1 MWKLRLALV
10 LLLLGCF
17 SLLAQEVLSPGLV
30 PAPVSCKISANPNDR
45 MSIGLLQLGVDS
57 AALKDPAARRFSRI
71 ASQIEEWLKENR
83 RQPDPALRQGPFGML
98 VLSLK
103 PQDALALGPEGYRL
117 KIDRTGGSLTATTP
131 AGLFYGFQTLKQ
143 LTQDHK
149 CPFVEITD
157 VPRFAWRG
165 MHLDVSRHF
174 YDKAFVKRYIDLLA
188 AHKLNVF
195 HWHLVDGPGWRIEIK
210 KYPKLTEIGAWR
222 IDKRNQP
229 WDWRATE
236 LCFDGKTDK
245 AYGGYYTQ
253 DDIREIVQYAK
264 ERFVTIIPEI
274 EMPGHSYAALVAYPE
289 LSCHPDTIRKD
300 GLRGMDTFCAGNEK
314 TVEFLKNVL
323 DEVAALFPD
332 APYIHVGGDEV
343 SPIAWSNC
351 PKCQAKMQELGLK
364 KAEDLQPYFMGRI
377 AQHLAAKKRKMIG
390 WDEIAAGKLP
400 DDAAVMVWRD
410 TAVVRQVIGQGHPV
424 VLAPGSHLYFD
435 HAQRNPKT
443 EPPNA
448 GGLVTLEKV
457 YSFEPVLKDL
467 PEAQQ
472 KLILGVEACL
482 WTEHVQTPKYAEYM
496 LLPRL
501 GALAEVAWSP
511 TEKRDWANFQKRLP
525 GYLDWL
531 KVQGYRP
538 CGIKKNNLL

>member
-1 MWKLRLALV
+1 MWKQRLALGV
-10 LLLLGCF
+10 LLGYF
-17 SLLAQEVLSPGLV
+17 SLAAQEMPPPAVV
-30 PAPVSCKISANPNDR
+30 PAPAECKRPILVSGEPTLIPAYFN
-45 MSIGLLQLGVDS
+45 LGVTPAESFHDLATRRVAEQIAAWVNQHPPLTSVGPPEKVFAGRRQAMKLAILPDS
-57 AALKDPAARRFSRI
+57 A
-71 ASQIEEWLKENR
+71 
-83 RQPDPALRQGPFGML
+83 
-98 VLSLK
+98 
-103 PQDALALGPEGYRL
+103 LGQEGYRL
-117 KIDRTGGSLTATTP
+117 KIDRFGVELTAATP
-131 AGLFYGFQTLKQ
+131 NGLFYGFQTLKQ
-143 LTQDHK
+143 LWTTSFGLPCVDIVDK
-149 CPFVEITD
+149 
-157 VPRFAWRG
+157 PRFAWRG

-174 YDKAFVKRYIDLLA
+174 FDKAFVKRYIDLLA
-188 AHKLNVF
+188 AHKLNVL
-195 HWHLVDGPGWRIEIK
+195 HWHLVDGPGWRIEIR

-222 IDKRNQP
+222 VDKRNQP

-236 LCFDGKTDK
+236 LCFEGKTDK
-245 AYGGYYTQ
+245 AYGGCYTQ

-289 LSCHPDTIRKD
+289 LACHPDTIRQD

-314 TVEFLKNVL
+314 TFTFLNDVL

-343 SPIAWSNC
+343 SPAAWQHC
-351 PKCQAKMQELGLK
+351 PKCQAKMNELGLK

-377 AQHLAAKKRKMIG
+377 ATHLAAKKRQLIG

-400 DDAAVMVWRD
+400 ADAAVMVWRD
-410 TAVVRQVIGQGHPV
+410 PAVVRQVVGQGHPV

-435 HAQRNPKT
+435 QAQRDPKT
-443 EPPNA
+443 EPPNG

-457 YSFEPVLKDL
+457 YSFEPVPTDL

-482 WTEHVQTPKYAEYM
+482 WTEHVQTPEQAEYM

-501 GALAEVAWSP
+501 CAHPRNRGCKP
-511 TEKRDWANFQKRLP
+511 F
-525 GYLDWL
+525 
-531 KVQGYRP
+531 
-538 CGIKKNNLL
+538 